1 MHAGCSGGR
10 CLYVSGVPG
19 TGKTATVLE
28 TMRRLRRKAEA
39 GQLAPFQFVEINS
52 LRLPSPQHAY
62 THLYE
67 VRLLA
72 AMAHVAYNQSIGLH
86 LVSLSLIKGVDRQ

>member
-1 MHAGCSGGR
+1 MLTLNIENVVYLDEDAWCTGSSGGR

-28 TMRRLRRKAEA
+28 TMRCLRRKAQA
-39 GQLAPFQFVEINS
+39 GQLPSFQFVEINS

-67 VRLLA
+67 VSCLC
-72 AMAHVAYNQSIGLH
+72 
-86 LVSLSLIKGVDRQ
+86 

>member
-1 MHAGCSGGR
+1 M
-10 CLYVSGVPG
+10 SGVPG

-28 TMRRLRRKAEA
+28 TMRKLRRKSEA
-39 GQLAPFQFVEINS
+39 GQLPAFQFVEINS

-67 VRLLA
+67 VWPPALPA
-72 AMAHVAYNQSIGLH
+72 DMV
-86 LVSLSLIKGVDRQ
+86 

>member
-1 MHAGCSGGR
+1 M
-10 CLYVSGVPG
+10 YVSGVPG

-28 TMRRLRRKAEA
+28 SMRRLRRKAEA
-39 GQLAPFQFVEINS
+39 GDLPHFQFVEMNS

-72 AMAHVAYNQSIGLH
+72 ATI
-86 LVSLSLIKGVDRQ
+86 